1 MVASGVDL
9 SLSLFTLFLGYF
21 GGVDVGERE
30 IIMMIVNDD

>member
-1 MVASGVDL
+1 MIASGVDL
-9 SLSLFTLFLGYF
+9 SFSLTLFLGFF